1 MATMT
6 GKIKVTQVK
15 SVIGTIQSHR
25 ACVRGLGL
33 KRINHSVVVED
44 TPSNRGMI
52 TTVRYLLKSEVL

>member
-1 MATMT
+1 MANST
-6 GKIKVTQVK
+6 GKIKVTQLK
-15 SVIGTIQSHR
+15 SVIGTVQSHR

>member
-1 MATMT
+1 MSTMT